1 MYQTWLSFECV
12 VGTWVSMLLFTEART
27 MGLGVPVFL
36 YTSTV
41 HAKCGGQNSQTIR
54 VYAHTWNMTPSVSS
68 MSSVTS
74 CWVQA
79 YWAYKYYMNFVLISF
94 SFGEVDM
101 SFFQI
106 MDQLIWKNLFIN
118 SQD

>member
-27 MGLGVPVFL
+27 IGLGAPVFL
-36 YTSTV
+36 YTSRV

-68 MSSVTS
+68 V
-74 CWVQA
+74 
-79 YWAYKYYMNFVLISF
+79 F
-94 SFGEVDM
+94 SYQLLGAGLLCL
-101 SFFQI
+101 QI
-106 MDQLIWKNLFIN
+106 LYEFCTHFIFIWG
-118 SQD
+118 S